1 MPTYE
6 YECKKCHIRY
16 EVEQPMDK
24 VTTPLCCSEP
34 MRQIYSAPG
43 ISFKGTG
50 WGKDA

>member
-6 YECKKCHIRY
+6 YECISCSIRY
-16 EVEQPMDK
+16 EITEKLAVH
-24 VTTPLCCSEP
+24 TTPYCCAMM
-34 MRQIYSAPG
+34 MRQVYHAPG

>member
-6 YECKKCHIRY
+6 YECVSCNIRY
-16 EVEQPMDK
+16 EVERAMSDTSEPI
-24 VTTPLCCSEP
+24 CCSYP
-34 MRQIYSAPG
+34 MRQIYHAPG

>member
-6 YECKKCHIRY
+6 YECIVCNVGY
-16 EVEQPMDK
+16 ETIEKMAEH
-24 VTTPLCCSEP
+24 TTPYCCSMM
-34 MRQIYSAPG
+34 MRQVYHVPG

>member
-6 YECKKCHIRY
+6 YECIVCNVRY
-16 EVEQPMDK
+16 ETTEKMAEH
-24 VTTPLCCSEP
+24 VTPYCCSMM

-43 ISFKGTG
+43 LNFKGTG